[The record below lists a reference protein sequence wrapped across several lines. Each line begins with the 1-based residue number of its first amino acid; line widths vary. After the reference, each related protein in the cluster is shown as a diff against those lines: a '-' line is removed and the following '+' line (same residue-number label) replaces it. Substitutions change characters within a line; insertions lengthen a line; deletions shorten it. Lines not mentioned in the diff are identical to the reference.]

1 MMADDFPGAGG
12 NDAGDRMMEQDGA
25 PSGRPT
31 PDVCPEDRD
40 RVALYGLLASGLQGP
55 VGQDWLTVV
64 SGLSGGE
71 GDLAEAIAALAKSAS
86 DADPETL
93 SRNYHDLFIGV
104 GRGELVPYGSYYLT
118 GFLNEKPLALLRQDM
133 RRLGIER
140 DPDVK
145 EPEDHIAA
153 LCQMM
158 AGLIEG
164 EFGDGSATGTS
175 RFFRAH
181 VATWAPY
188 FFKDLAATDGGT
200 VYPALGRLGQVFIEL
215 EEHADALFEERR
227 NAI

>member
-1 MMADDFPGAGG
+1 MADKAQDDRI
-12 NDAGDRMMEQDGA
+12 DARDQ
-25 PSGRPT
+25 GR
-31 PDVCPEDRD
+31 DAVVCPEDRD

-55 VGQDWLTVV
+55 VGQDWLDVV
-64 SGLSGGE
+64 SGLSGG
-71 GDLAEAIAALAKSAS
+71 GDDLADAIAGLASAAAQ
-86 DADPETL
+86 ADPESL
-93 SRNYHDLFIGV
+93 GRNYHDLFIGV

-164 EFGDGSATGTS
+164 DFGDGVPATSS

-181 VATWAPY
+181 LASWAPY
-188 FFKDLAATDGGT
+188 FFKDLAATGAGA
-200 VYPALGRLGQVFIEL
+200 VYPALGRLGQVFIDL
-215 EEHADALFEERR
+215 EEHADALFEQRR
-227 NAI
+227 GAV